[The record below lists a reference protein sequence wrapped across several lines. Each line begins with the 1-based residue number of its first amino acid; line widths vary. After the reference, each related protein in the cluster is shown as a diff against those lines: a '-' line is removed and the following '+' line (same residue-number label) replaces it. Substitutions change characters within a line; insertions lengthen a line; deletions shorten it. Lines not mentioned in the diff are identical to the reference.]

1 MAQSDV
7 KSTQG
12 MAILTF
18 GAFGPVLP
26 CITVVVLVLI
36 WCFAFLLFSTD
47 GIEMGI
53 CFSLQVCRAFWL
65 AVTSRSIPQAGSSQP
80 IELWVVPTHRTPGR
94 PNPSNSGSSQPVDG
108 RIGRR
113 WADHCQTLWTSKHCD
128 NSHLDIDCW
137 LLYQYYGC
145 ATVDST
151 TPYTTAHADWV
162 KLAEYYWDRIVD
174 WQLWLYV
181 IGVNLHVQFWTS
193 VEASFPT
200 ELADCHS
207 LPLHRRLLL
216 ITRSDS
222 AHCNSIW
229 NRYALAQ
236 NDMRNIVQRAHFGL
250 IVSSRRSLS
259 SFMQLVLLD
268 DSQFYL
274 AYTIEYY
281 FPRRITRVRTLGKFW
296 WEVWRQWMEGK
307 RFGDCRN
314 SGADELIAFHM
325 NIGKQFFMIASSVN
339 FSPFHFA

>member
-1 MAQSDV
+1 M
-7 KSTQG
+7 G
-12 MAILTF
+12 
-18 GAFGPVLP
+18 GPLP
-26 CITVVVLVLI
+26 NFVN
-36 WCFAFLLFSTD
+36 F
-47 GIEMGI
+47 
-53 CFSLQVCRAFWL
+53 
-65 AVTSRSIPQAGSSQP
+65 
-80 IELWVVPTHRTPGR
+80 
-94 PNPSNSGSSQPVDG
+94 
-108 RIGRR
+108 
-113 WADHCQTLWTSKHCD
+113 QTLWQFTPWHR
-128 NSHLDIDCW
+128 
-137 LLYQYYGC
+137 LLITYQYYGC

-339 FSPFHFA
+339 FSLFIFAYFCVQLAPNVELQHLAQDKYFSEELITL